1 MFSHWA
7 FTHAGGTVILVVSG
21 ESEMRLYYLEDTHD
35 WQFDGSRR
43 AVLDVGLALGF
54 SEAAEPVV

>member
-1 MFSHWA
+1 M
-7 FTHAGGTVILVVSG
+7 ILVVSG

-43 AVLDVGLALGF
+43 AVLDVELVLGF
-54 SEAAEPVV
+54 AGAVETVACAGKPGGSGN